1 MRLYYF
7 TKAEH
12 GLQNVAKRRVKIAR
26 IKDLNDPFEFLPLRL
41 PDKASRIGMREMK
54 KLADNEYGIVCFSDN
69 WQHPMMWSH
78 YADRH
83 RGICLAFDVVGTL
96 PIIPISYTDNLLEAK
111 DFKRRKFD
119 DLTVTDFMETWFI
132 KYSSWDYEEERRM
145 LFRLDQE
152 EKDGDLYFH
161 HFEPRLKLA
170 QVIVGAESSVSRQQ
184 VSDALGGLADVEA
197 FKTRLAFK
205 SFNVR
210 KNDLP
215 RMWK

>member
-1 MRLYYF
+1 MRLYHF
-7 TKAEH
+7 TKAEY

-41 PDKASRIGMREMK
+41 PDKGSRIGMREMK
-54 KLADNEYGIVCFSDN
+54 KLADKEYGIVCLSDN

-83 RGICLAFDVVGTL
+83 RGICLAFDVVGTP
-96 PIIPISYTDNLLEAK
+96 PIIPISYADNLLEAK

-132 KYSSWDYEEERRM
+132 KYSSWAYEEERRM
-145 LFRLDQE
+145 IFRLDQE

-161 HFEPRLKLA
+161 RFEPHLRLA

-184 VSDALGGLADVEA
+184 VANAIGNLADVDT
-197 FKTRLAFK
+197 FKARLAFK
-205 SFNVR
+205 SFTIR
-210 KNDLP
+210 KNDRP
-215 RMWK
+215 RLWK